1 MCCLSPSL
9 SAWDDPAPLR
19 DTVWQLLLCGQQAG
33 DAQQGRLFLQRRAV
47 GKPPSCNPP
56 PFLSCSFPVLDIFD
70 NPAITSGPETDELMD
85 KSLALNTHVS
95 FPVKLHA
102 FPFRYWA
109 ARPIRFLPLP
119 LFFFFFCRNTE
130 FCKFY
135 PQFASACVSEC
146 VGSKHMRCLYIVL
159 LSVCICGFQFLI
171 RKTFLFYFVCFG
183 RETEV
188 KQTRRK
194 HRMRQRRKWNCPKS
208 SKNKKNQMYIYSI

>member
-56 PFLSCSFPVLDIFD
+56 PFLSFSFPVLDIFD

-119 LFFFFFCRNTE
+119 LFFFFFL
-130 FCKFY
+130 
-135 PQFASACVSEC
+135 Q
-146 VGSKHMRCLYIVL
+146 KHWILQVL
-159 LSVCICGFQFLI
+159 SSVCISVREWVCGQQTHAVSVHSVAFCLYMWVPVSHQENFFI
-171 RKTFLFYFVCFG
+171 LFCVFWK
-183 RETEV
+183 RNRSQTDKAET
-188 KQTRRK
+188 
-194 HRMRQRRKWNCPKS
+194 
-208 SKNKKNQMYIYSI
+208 KNETKEEMKLP